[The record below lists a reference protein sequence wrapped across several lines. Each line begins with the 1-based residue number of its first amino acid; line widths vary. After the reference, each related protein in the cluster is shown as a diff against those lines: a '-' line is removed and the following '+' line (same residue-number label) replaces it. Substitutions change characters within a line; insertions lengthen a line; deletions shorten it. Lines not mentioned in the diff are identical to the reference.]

1 MMTGMGTSSNGLP
14 VGRLDGW
21 VDGWIVRWPATGVG
35 SVLRYDACILLL
47 VSVFVVLILS
57 VAAVA
62 VVATVGV
69 YSSLFLNTHIGF
81 RRDR

>member
-1 MMTGMGTSSNGLP
+1 MGTSSNGLP

-47 VSVFVVLILS
+47 VSVSVVLMLS
-57 VAAVA
+57 VAAVVVVVV